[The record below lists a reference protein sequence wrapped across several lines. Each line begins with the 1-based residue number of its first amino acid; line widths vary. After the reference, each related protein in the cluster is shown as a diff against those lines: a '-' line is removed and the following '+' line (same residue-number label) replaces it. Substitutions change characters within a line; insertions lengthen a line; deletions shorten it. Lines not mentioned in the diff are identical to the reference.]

1 MKLVKYTHTT
11 FLLKS
16 VKKTILKDTH
26 EDNEDIDIMN
36 NASKNFIS

>member
-26 EDNEDIDIMN
+26 EVM
-36 NASKNFIS
+36 KTLTL